1 MSIGTRPAWRELL
14 EIEGYG
20 VDEGSSGGWI
30 KNQQQPPG
38 RGGKWSGSLDHLA
51 LLVAVTSQH
60 LSGGGW
66 AMEGFMQTKEMPE
79 FCQEKIYEMEIIFL
93 LASFRLSELG

>member
-38 RGGKWSGSLDHLA
+38 RGGE
-51 LLVAVTSQH
+51 VV
-60 LSGGGW
+60 
-66 AMEGFMQTKEMPE
+66 
-79 FCQEKIYEMEIIFL
+79 
-93 LASFRLSELG
+93 RELGPSRSFSRCDVAASQRRRMGDGRIHANQRNA